1 MNRRSCFLIS
11 YLFPKELPYGIIEK
25 AFLDSGGSMVE
36 IYALPII
43 CLLLNFLAFAACLRF
58 LFSRQGLYWII
69 PLALTLFILWPNA
82 LRLYEVANNPQSVVL
97 PYSYLDMQP
106 LLLSLF
112 WYAMIVTFHFAL
124 KKTIRI
130 NHYEE
135 QVRKNLHEARYQ
147 MNVETKSHQKKEQ
160 RRRHY
165 YSKNPAMKPQN
176 SAYSSQ
182 WSDLFDQR

>member
-1 MNRRSCFLIS
+1 
-11 YLFPKELPYGIIEK
+11 
-25 AFLDSGGSMVE
+25 MVE
-36 IYALPII
+36 IYALPLI

-58 LFSRQGLYWII
+58 LFSRQGLYWFV

-82 LRLYEVANNPQSVVL
+82 LHLYRVASDPSSVSL
-97 PYSYLDMQP
+97 PYTYLDMQP

-147 MNVETKSHQKKEQ
+147 KAVETQMHHKKEQ
-160 RRRHY
+160 RKRHY
-165 YSKNPAMKPQN
+165 YQRNPALNPQLD
-176 SAYSSQ
+176 AYSPQ
-182 WSDLFDQR
+182 WADLFDQ

>member
-1 MNRRSCFLIS
+1 
-11 YLFPKELPYGIIEK
+11 
-25 AFLDSGGSMVE
+25 MVE
-36 IYALPII
+36 IYALPLL

-58 LFSRQGLYWII
+58 LFSRQGLYWIV
-69 PLALTLFILWPNA
+69 PLALSCFILWPNA
-82 LRLYEVANNPQSVVL
+82 LHLYQVASNPSAVEL
-97 PYSYLDMQP
+97 PYTFFDLQP

-147 MNVETKSHQKKEQ
+147 KSVETQILQKKEQ
-160 RRRHY
+160 RRKNYFKR
-165 YSKNPAMKPQN
+165 NPAAMPQLD
-176 SAYSSQ
+176 AYSLQ
-182 WSDLFDQR
+182 WAELFDQN